1 MIKSTLT
8 KPFRNYQAILGT
20 IAKVAG
26 AVTIALGALSCSDSA
41 QESTVKEFQVLVD
54 QFGYRPQ
61 DPKVAVVIG
70 PLGGDQPYELRNAE
84 TDEVIEVITPVKWTN
99 GAVHSQSGE
108 RAWWVD
114 FSDLDEPGKY
124 VIVREDGE
132 TRSAEF
138 EIRSDIYKDVLI
150 AATRMFFYQRS
161 GFSKTEP
168 FADARWTDGAAYM
181 GPGQDTQAR
190 FVDDKQNPATERAM
204 HGGWFDAGDTNKY
217 VTYTL
222 QPVHQLLSA
231 YSQNPKIW
239 TDDFN
244 IPESGNG
251 IPDLLD
257 EIKYELDWLI
267 RMQDDDGGVFIKIGN
282 LDYNPP
288 SPIPSKD
295 TRPRYYGPKCS
306 SSTIAIASVFAH
318 AAVEMQSIP
327 ELEDYA
333 AELTSR
339 ARAAWDWFQVHPI
352 DTDCDTGEIKSGDA
366 DMTADAQLGTTVSAA
381 VYLFAATGDPQF
393 SNYVVDNIDL
403 AQPYRDGPWSRYD
416 PWQGD
421 ALIFYSQMPD
431 ADAALKEEILTD
443 LEDKLIDY
451 HPEAYGS
458 DDLLDPFRSYMP
470 DEQYHWGSNMTKA
483 NYGNMNYD
491 PVMLGIHKAEW
502 PAYIE
507 RSLGAI
513 NYFHGVN
520 PLGIVFLSNMY
531 EYGAEYSANEM
542 YHQWFG
548 QGEFENALTSK
559 KGPAPGFFMGGPYK
573 DYSGD
578 EAIASGPPMKA
589 YIDDVEPNQP
599 TYEIIEPAI
608 YYQSAYIKLLS
619 KFVTAE
625 DN

>member
-1 MIKSTLT
+1 
-8 KPFRNYQAILGT
+8 
-20 IAKVAG
+20 
-26 AVTIALGALSCSDSA
+26 
-41 QESTVKEFQVLVD
+41 
-54 QFGYRPQ
+54 PQ
-61 DPKVAVVIG
+61 DPKVAVV
-70 PLGGDQPYELRNAE
+70 LDRVDSDQPYELRNAE
-84 TDEVIEVITPVKWTN
+84 TDEVIEVISPVRWA
-99 GAVHSQSGE
+99 GGELHVQSGE
-108 RAWWVD
+108 RALWVD
-114 FSDLDEPGKY
+114 FSALETPGEY
-124 VIVREDGE
+124 VLVRQDGE

-138 EIRSDIYKDVLI
+138 RIAEDVYKDVLI
-150 AATRMFFYQRS
+150 AATKTFFYQRS

-168 FADARWTDGAAYM
+168 YADARWTDGAAYI

-190 FVDDKQNPATERAM
+190 FVDDKENPLSERAM

-257 EIKYELDWLI
+257 ELKYELDWLI
-267 RMQDDDGGVFIKIGN
+267 RMQDDDGGAFIKVGN

-306 SSTIAIASVFAH
+306 SSTIAIASLFAH
-318 AAVEMQSIP
+318 AAVEMKNIP
-327 ELEDYA
+327 DLEDYA
-333 AELTSR
+333 SELTWR
-339 ARAAWDWFQVHPI
+339 AGSAWDWFQANPV
-352 DTDCDTGEIKSGDA
+352 DNDCDTGEIKSGDA
-366 DMTADAQLGTTVSAA
+366 DMNPDAQLGTAVSAA
-381 VYLFAATGDPQF
+381 VYLFAATGDPKY
-393 SNYVVDNIDL
+393 SKYVVENLNL

-421 ALIFYSQMPD
+421 ALIVYSQLPN
-431 ADAALKEEILTD
+431 ADAATKEKIITD
-443 LEDKLIDY
+443 LENKLLQY
-451 HPEAYGS
+451 HPEAYGN
-458 DDLLDPFRSYMP
+458 DDSLDPFRSHMP

-491 PVMLGIHKAEW
+491 PVMLGIHEAEG
-502 PAYIE
+502 PAYKE
-507 RSLGAI
+507 RALGAI

-520 PLGIVFLSNMY
+520 PLGVVFLSNMY
-531 EYGAEYSANEM
+531 DYGAEHSANEI

-548 QGEFENALTSK
+548 QGEFKNALTSK
-559 KGPAPGFFMGGPYK
+559 RGPAPGFFMGGPNRN
-573 DYSGD
+573 YSGD
-578 EAIASGPPMKA
+578 ASIASGPPMKA
-589 YIDDVEPNQP
+589 YIHTVEPNVP

-619 KFVTAE
+619 KFYTVDDE
-625 DN
+625 SL

>member
-1 MIKSTLT
+1 MVKSMRWPSQT
-8 KPFRNYQAILGT
+8 ILRRLSN
-20 IAKVAG
+20 IAAVVVAAG
-26 AVTIALGALSCSDSA
+26 MLSCSDGSKKL
-41 QESTVKEFQVLVD
+41 EVVEFQVLVD

-70 PLGGDQPYELRNAE
+70 SLNGEQPYELRNVE
-84 TDEVIEVITPVKWTN
+84 TDQVIDVITPEQWA
-99 GAVHSQSGE
+99 GGSVHSQSGE

-114 FSDLDEPGKY
+114 FSDLEKPGKY
-124 VIVREDGE
+124 VLVREDGE
-132 TRSAEF
+132 IRSAEF
-138 EIRSDIYKDVLI
+138 EIRTDVYRDVLI
-150 AATRMFFYQRS
+150 AATKMFFYQRS
-161 GFSKTEP
+161 GFSKREP
-168 FADARWTDGAAYM
+168 FADARWTDEAAYM

-190 FVDDKQNPATERAM
+190 FVDDKLNPLSERAM

-217 VTYTL
+217 VTYAL

-231 YSQNPKIW
+231 YGQNPKIW

-257 EIKYELDWLI
+257 EIKFELDWLI
-267 RMQDDDGGVFIKIGN
+267 RMQDDDGGAFIKLGT
-282 LDYNPP
+282 LDYDPP

-306 SSTIAIASVFAH
+306 SSTIAIASMFAH
-318 AAVEMQSIP
+318 AAVEMQAIP

-339 ARAAWDWFQVHPI
+339 ARSAWDWFQNNPVE
-352 DTDCDTGEIKSGDA
+352 TDCDTGEIKAGDA
-366 DMTADAQLGTTVSAA
+366 DMKAEPQLGTTVSAA
-381 VYLFAATGDPQF
+381 VYLFAATGDPKY
-393 SNYVVDNIDL
+393 SDYVVENIAL

-421 ALIFYSQMPD
+421 ALIFYSQLPD
-431 ADAALKEEILTD
+431 ADSAITEKILTN
-443 LEDKLIDY
+443 LEDKLIEY
-451 HPEAYGS
+451 HPEDYGN
-458 DDLLDPFRSYMP
+458 DDVLDPFRSHMP
-470 DEQYHWGSNMTKA
+470 DAQYHWGSNMTKA
-483 NYGNMNYD
+483 NYGSMNYD
-491 PVMLGIHKAEW
+491 PVMLGIHEAES

-507 RSLGAI
+507 RALGAV

-520 PLGIVFLSNMY
+520 PLGIVYLTNMY
-531 EYGAEYSANEM
+531 DYGAEHSANEM
-542 YHQWFG
+542 YHQWLG
-548 QGEFENALTSK
+548 QGEFKNALTSK
-559 KGPAPGFFMGGPYK
+559 KGPAPGFFTGGPNK
-573 DYSGD
+573 NYSGD
-578 EAIASGPPMKA
+578 AAIAAGPPMKA
-589 YIDDVEPNQP
+589 YIDAVKPNTP

-625 DN
+625 EN